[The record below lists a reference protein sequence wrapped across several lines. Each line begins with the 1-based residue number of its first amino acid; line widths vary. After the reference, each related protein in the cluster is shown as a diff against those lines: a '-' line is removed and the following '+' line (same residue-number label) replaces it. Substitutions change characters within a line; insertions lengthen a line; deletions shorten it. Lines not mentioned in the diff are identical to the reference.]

1 MRTPRCAFELTA
13 ADYGAGHDTT
23 LCQVCFRGDVD
34 MAMLLVNRF
43 NLAAAYSYA
52 DKAVAVSV
60 ARLGGS
66 AKLVRLL
73 TVAFGLAV
81 ENAQR

>member
-1 MRTPRCAFELTA
+1 
-13 ADYGAGHDTT
+13 
-23 LCQVCFRGDVD
+23 

-60 ARLGGS
+60 AHLGGS
-66 AKLVRLL
+66 AELVWLL
-73 TVAFGLAV
+73 TAAFGLAV
-81 ENAQR
+81 A